1 MKVGVE
7 YIFVIIA
14 FVAIIMLSSYG
25 SAVVSPYQKDDL
37 FSKQFK
43 YEGMDNED
51 KSEDTKD
58 KSEEKKDKS
67 EEKKDNNPF
76 AALMNMTTTTEKMT
90 MADILPKGNLFASSS
105 SKTPESFEG
114 LIRLSPYEL
123 NSSDLSLDRLSKLQ
137 GGANCDSSRAA
148 GYSNSKGP
156 LCMDDATLQL
166 LRTRGGNQSGA
177 PSQIG
182 Q

>member
-1 MKVGVE
+1 MKIGFE

-25 SAVVSPYQKDDL
+25 SCVVMPYKKDDL

-43 YEGMDNED
+43 YEGMETQTN
-51 KSEDTKD
+51 S
-58 KSEEKKDKS
+58 
-67 EEKKDNNPF
+67 NNR
-76 AALMNMTTTTEKMT
+76 MTGNTVPVASSISSMIQQNKEKMLSGSLINQT
-90 MADILPKGNLFASSS
+90 NGNGNTVTSNE
-105 SKTPESFEG
+105 PFEG
-114 LIRLSPYEL
+114 MFSLSPYEL
-123 NSSDLSLDRLSKLQ
+123 NGQNLVLDRMSNLQ

-156 LCMDDATLQL
+156 LCIDDNTLQL
-166 LRTRGGNQSGA
+166 LRTRGGNQCGA

>member
-1 MKVGVE
+1 MKIGFE

-25 SAVVSPYQKDDL
+25 SSVVVPYQKDDL

-43 YEGMDNED
+43 YEGME
-51 KSEDTKD
+51 TA
-58 KSEEKKDKS
+58 EESKTNS
-67 EEKKDNNPF
+67 NIPMMGNSVSSSNSISPT
-76 AALMNMTTTTEKMT
+76 MGNSPMTQQNKEKMLSGFLT
-90 MADILPKGNLFASSS
+90 NENKVNGNVDM
-105 SKTPESFEG
+105 SKESFEG
-114 LIRLSPYEL
+114 MFALSPYEL
-123 NSSDLSLDRLSKLQ
+123 NSSVPTLDRLSNLK

-156 LCMDDATLQL
+156 LCIDDTTMQL
-166 LRTRGGNQSGA
+166 LRTRGGNQTGA

>member
-1 MKVGVE
+1 MKIGFE

-25 SAVVSPYQKDDL
+25 SSVVVPYQKDDL
-37 FSKQFK
+37 FSKQFR
-43 YEGMDNED
+43 YEGME
-51 KSEDTKD
+51 T
-58 KSEEKKDKS
+58 
-67 EEKKDNNPF
+67 NPVSGNSVS
-76 AALMNMTTTTEKMT
+76 LSNSISSMMNTPLTNSISSMIQQNKEKMLSGSLINET
-90 MADILPKGNLFASSS
+90 TGKGNTVT
-105 SKTPESFEG
+105 SKESFEG
-114 LIRLSPYEL
+114 MFSLSPYDFNGPDTPL
-123 NSSDLSLDRLSKLQ
+123 TLLTNSS
-137 GGANCDSSRAA
+137 GGANCDPARAA

-156 LCMDDATLQL
+156 LCIDDSTLQL